1 MNNAS
6 FESTLEINQVKREY
20 FLQLQYLHHIIIYM
34 NEHLREVFLM
44 NVHCIW
50 SLVKM
55 YPSSSPVEVEMI
67 NARSLNEDKQDK
79 TNLLYSRID
88 AIRITQ
94 MAASQSNLKVE
105 TL

>member
-1 MNNAS
+1 M
-6 FESTLEINQVKREY
+6 F
-20 FLQLQYLHHIIIYM
+20 
-34 NEHLREVFLM
+34 
-44 NVHCIW
+44 C

-55 YPSSSPVEVEMI
+55 YPSSSPVEVELI
-67 NARSLNEDKQDK
+67 NARSLNEDKRDK